1 MGLMSGIESP
11 RVRKIKARLGYNWK
25 KLTPDEI
32 DLAIISINVI
42 LESTSY
48 DKDSKDLALKLRK
61 KMQEQIP
68 EYMI

>member
-42 LESTSY
+42 LESIRY
-48 DKDSKDLALKLRK
+48 DKYSKELAKELQQ
-61 KMQEQIP
+61 KMTEQIP
-68 EYMI
+68 EYFI